1 MQLRRYLY
9 QLIVVIT
16 STLFISGCEQSRVF
30 DKNESLAKEGWF
42 YGEQKV
48 FEVEILDTAI
58 AYNMYVNIRHT
69 DQYPYNNLWL
79 KLNTKLPDGNI
90 QENKINVELST
101 PTGEWTGNCIDGI
114 CYSTVLVQHNFSLLQ
129 KGKYTFTLEQ
139 DMRMNPIPYLLDIGV
154 KVEKF
159 M

>member
-1 MQLRRYLY
+1 MQLHKLQY
-9 QLIVVIT
+9 QFILLLAAV
-16 STLFISGCEQSRVF
+16 LFATGCEQTRVF
-30 DKNESLAKEGWF
+30 DKNIPLAKEGWF
-42 YGEQKV
+42 YGEAKT
-48 FEVEILDTAI
+48 FDVEILDTAI

-69 DQYPYNNLWL
+69 DEYPYNNLWL
-79 KLNTKLPDGNI
+79 KLNTTLPDGTI

-114 CYSTVLVQHNFSLLQ
+114 CYTTVLVQHNFALQQ
-129 KGKYTFTLEQ
+129 KGKYMFSMEQ
-139 DMRMNPIPYLLDIGV
+139 DMRMNPIPYLLDIGI